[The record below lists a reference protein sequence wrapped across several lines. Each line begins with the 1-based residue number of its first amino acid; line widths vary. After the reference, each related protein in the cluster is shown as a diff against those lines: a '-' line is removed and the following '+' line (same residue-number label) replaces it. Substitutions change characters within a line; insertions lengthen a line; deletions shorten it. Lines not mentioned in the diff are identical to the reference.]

1 MCSLVLRK
9 ELLNDDDDMK
19 EFFDDISFNEW
30 FRKGCSFNK
39 DVNKFCFNKINHFIG
54 LQKQMKEIC

>member
-19 EFFDDISFNEW
+19 VFFDDISFNEW

-39 DVNKFCFNKINHFIG
+39 DVNKFCFNKINYFVG
-54 LQKQMKEIC
+54 L